1 MNKELTKIISL
12 VIIGIFALQGCQQAE
27 EDTSSLA
34 KISVQEVEA
43 LKKKNIYSSLV
54 LGENTVL
61 MAAEDGML
69 LTKID
74 IGLNDASSSK
84 QFKNI
89 GSNFNIPSFKSYEQ
103 IEKQFLLKTVD
114 SNETNTTDE
123 TPDNPKIY
131 SMLKLTDGILIGG
144 KFAMVNGIEKD
155 NLVKLKYDGS
165 IDNSFSGSIIG
176 AVYKMLKIESNIY
189 IAGVFGGYND
199 NEAYSIIKINPQG
212 ISDTNFL
219 PFKDY
224 FLAKIND
231 IEAYGSDKLILA
243 GTFIKEI
250 TVEDENTSKEELL
263 TMTKSILI
271 IDKNGN
277 ILDEESN
284 KFNDIRN
291 EAFSIVKDENR
302 LYIAGD
308 FEFIKKTVLYNN
320 LVAYSFDG
328 EHDES
333 FSIDKLNGMIFD
345 LSVSEDKIIFGG
357 DFIAE
362 DDNSTNR
369 SFYIVDKMGKT
380 IKIDNFTSDAD
391 IYNIDV
397 YNGNIII
404 SGEGEFKVNDQNF
417 ANSIMLKISQ

>member
-1 MNKELTKIISL
+1 M
-12 VIIGIFALQGCQQAE
+12 
-27 EDTSSLA
+27 
-34 KISVQEVEA
+34 EA

>member
-1 MNKELTKIISL
+1 
-12 VIIGIFALQGCQQAE
+12 
-27 EDTSSLA
+27 
-34 KISVQEVEA
+34 VEA